1 MSVELKKLREQIDE
15 IDNDIVKLFTK
26 RFNIV
31 KKIGKEKEKLGLKVP
46 NKKREEEIL
55 KKIENKKNKYEE
67 EIKSLYKEFFKQ
79 SKKIQKW
86 DDNEKDFNNKWREP

>member
-79 SKKIQKW
+79 SKKIQK
-86 DDNEKDFNNKWREP
+86 